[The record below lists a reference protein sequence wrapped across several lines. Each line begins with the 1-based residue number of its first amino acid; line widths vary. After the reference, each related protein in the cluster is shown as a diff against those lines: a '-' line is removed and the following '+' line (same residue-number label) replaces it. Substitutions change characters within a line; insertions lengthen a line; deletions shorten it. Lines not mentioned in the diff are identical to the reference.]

1 MKKDW
6 VIFYSDGSYV
16 DSDTSIYDVP
26 RRDVQIIVQRHK
38 HVGYTM
44 MHSSGD
50 YFVFDPDRDGWRLTD
65 IFGLWD
71 YFLVVRQPV
80 VLFGRNMDYEEFWKL
95 HRKVIQICGKKQG
108 WLQCEPR
115 HSDPKFYDEIL

>member
-1 MKKDW
+1 M
-6 VIFYSDGSYV
+6 V

-26 RRDVQIIVQRHK
+26 RLDAQIIVQRSK

-44 MHSSGD
+44 IHSSGD
-50 YFVFDPDRDGWRLTD
+50 YFVFDADRDGWRLTD

-71 YFLVVRQPV
+71 YLLVVRQPV

-95 HRKVIQICGKKQG
+95 HRKVIATCGKKQG

-115 HSDPKFYDEIL
+115 HSDPKFYDETV